1 MQKVHQRSTLLTC
14 GLAPSLEFQ
23 MPLVLPDSKSLLSS
37 PPPSSIGWA
46 MRFVG
51 AKDVPLHR
59 RAPRGHNP
67 EPNSL
72 TQGSYPWARTRASG
86 ITQLCSGTCWLQ
98 RHSPFQKVAPGLPWT
113 QLWTRPGMTRDF
125 WKRKRGLSML
135 MGLKIPTGPA
145 LASSSK
151 PATGKPS

>member
-1 MQKVHQRSTLLTC
+1 
-14 GLAPSLEFQ
+14 

-86 ITQLCSGTCWLQ
+86 ITTAVLRDLLAPEAQSIPEG
-98 RHSPFQKVAPGLPWT
+98 SP
-113 QLWTRPGMTRDF
+113 R
-125 WKRKRGLSML
+125 
-135 MGLKIPTGPA
+135 PA
-145 LASSSK
+145 LDTALDTPRDDSGLLEMEERALHAHGAQN
-151 PATGKPS
+151 PNWPSLGL